1 MRQILRAILASKKIF
16 ILLFIGFVLTTLP
29 FLIALSTQSYYDEHF
44 YHSKN
49 GYFKNYYSVTLTNFK
64 QLDLLEVQKIAD
76 ANFDLA
82 SVITGDITTT
92 VPGIGQ
98 IQIVGLLNHEHWSP
112 PLIEGTNIDLN
123 ESSEIIVGRLVSNH
137 IGALTLMNKHYT
149 IKGIAGKDLG
159 DELINVYNYKMYV
172 DLNELPDS
180 IKQDIMKQKV
190 LQLIVRSNHN
200 PETEINH
207 FVDEITQEN
216 VEVQAKIVNENE
228 NYKNEKNTRQ
238 GVKEVL
244 SYPYKLFLIALINCI
259 NVSYLS
265 IYLKRKEIS
274 LRKALGASHFNLFFY
289 ILSQLFICAVL
300 AGTFSIL
307 IQWLLSK
314 QSLKILDVTS
324 YYISV
329 SFNHFMLG
337 ILITLA
343 ISVITAIIPFFHM
356 LKIEPAKALKE

>member
-1 MRQILRAILASKKIF
+1 MRQIVKAILASKKIF
-16 ILLFIGFVLTTLP
+16 TILFIGFVLTTLP
-29 FLIALSTQSYYDEHF
+29 FLISLSTQSYYDEHF

-64 QLDLLEVQKIAD
+64 QLDLLEIQKIAD
-76 ANFDLA
+76 SNFDQA

-98 IQIVGLLNHEHWSP
+98 IQIVGLLNHKNWTP
-112 PLIEGTNIDLN
+112 PLIEGTNIDSN
-123 ESSEIIVGRLVSNH
+123 ESSEMIVGRLVSNH
-137 IGALTLMNKHYT
+137 TGTLNLLDKEYT

-172 DLNELPDS
+172 YLNELPDS
-180 IKQDIMKQKV
+180 IKQDIMKQNV
-190 LQLIVRSNHN
+190 LQLIVRSNQN

-207 FVDEITQEN
+207 FVNEITQNN
-216 VEVQAKIVNENE
+216 VGIQAKIVNESE
-228 NYKNEKNTRQ
+228 NYRDEKNARQ

-259 NVSYLS
+259 NVSYLW

-274 LRKALGASHFNLFFY
+274 LRKALGASHLHLFVY

-300 AGTFSIL
+300 AGTFSIF

-314 QSLKILDVTS
+314 RSLQILDVTS
-324 YYISV
+324 YYINV
-329 SFNHFMLG
+329 SFNHYMLG
-337 ILITLA
+337 ILTTLA